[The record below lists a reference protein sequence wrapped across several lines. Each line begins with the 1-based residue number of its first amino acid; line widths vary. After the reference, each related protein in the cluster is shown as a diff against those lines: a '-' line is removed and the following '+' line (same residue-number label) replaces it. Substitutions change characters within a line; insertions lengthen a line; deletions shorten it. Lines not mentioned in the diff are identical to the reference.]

1 MQVLGYLNYLT
12 DLIISYRLSMVT
24 SIIILLTTFVIS
36 MTIGIYTIPRI
47 VRLSHE
53 LHLYD
58 LPDSRKVHTIPVPR
72 LGGVAFLPTVI
83 ISIAIVVAVASRFG
97 ITFGELSEAGAP
109 QHFVAYLAGAMML
122 YCLGIYDDVHGVG
135 YKLKFAVQILAA
147 FLLCV
152 SGLWIASLDHI
163 FYIDRIP
170 YWVGMPL
177 TMLFVVYITNAINL
191 IDGIDGLAS
200 GLSAISLFV
209 SILLCM
215 TSGDIIWAM
224 LAIAYLGV
232 LITFFC
238 FNVYGGRNKVFMG
251 DAGSLTLG
259 YTLSFIVLHFW
270 QANPVWNPYLHNI
283 GIIVLSTLIIP
294 MLDVVRVMMSRIR
307 DGRNPFLPDKNHIH
321 HKLMRTGLSGRMTM
335 LTILLISA
343 AFIISNYLVAS
354 FLSQTLMVI
363 LDIFFFILMHLI
375 INFFIRRK
383 EKITK
388 QEWRRAFLLW

>member
-1 MQVLGYLNYLT
+1 
-12 DLIISYRLSMVT
+12 MVT
-24 SIIILLTTFVIS
+24 SIVILLSTFVIA

-97 ITFGELSEAGAP
+97 ITFGALSEAGAP

-135 YKLKFAVQILAA
+135 YKLKFAIQIFAA
-147 FLLCV
+147 FLLCI

-170 YWVGMPL
+170 YWIGMPL
-177 TMLFVVYITNAINL
+177 TVVFVVYITNAINL

-209 SILLCM
+209 AIMLCM
-215 TSGDIIWAM
+215 MSGDIIWAM

-232 LITFFC
+232 VLTFFC
-238 FNVYGGRNKVFMG
+238 FNVYGGKNKVFMG

-270 QANPVWNPYLHNI
+270 QAHPVWNPYLHNI
-283 GIIVLSTLIIP
+283 GIIILSTLIIP

-343 AFIISNYLVAS
+343 LFIVANYLVAS

-375 INFFIRRK
+375 INFFIRKK
-383 EKITK
+383 EKK
-388 QEWRRAFLLW
+388 YNYGWKRYFYFL

>member
-1 MQVLGYLNYLT
+1 M
-12 DLIISYRLSMVT
+12 IT
-24 SIIILLTTFVIS
+24 SIVILLSTLVMS
-36 MTIGIYTIPRI
+36 AVIGIYTIPRI
-47 VRLSHE
+47 VRLSRE

-83 ISIAIVVAVASRFG
+83 ISIAAVVAVASRFG
-97 ITFGELSEAGAP
+97 ITFNALSEAGAP

-135 YKLKFAVQILAA
+135 YKLKFAIQIFAA

-152 SGLWIASLDHI
+152 SGLWIASFDHI

-170 YWVGMPL
+170 YWIGMPI
-177 TMLFVVYITNAINL
+177 TVIFVVYITNAINL

-209 SILLCM
+209 AILLCM
-215 TSGDIIWAM
+215 MSGDIIWAM

-232 LITFFC
+232 VLTFFC
-238 FNVYGGRNKVFMG
+238 FNVYGGKNKVFMG

-270 QANPVWNPYLHNI
+270 QAHPVWNPYIHNI
-283 GIIVLSTLIIP
+283 GIIILSTLIIP

-335 LTILLISA
+335 LTILVISI
-343 AFIISNYLVAS
+343 AFIVSNYLVAS
-354 FLSQTLMVI
+354 FLSQTLMVV

-383 EKITK
+383 EKNTDARWK
-388 QEWRRAFLLW
+388 RAYML

>member
-1 MQVLGYLNYLT
+1 
-12 DLIISYRLSMVT
+12 MVT
-24 SIIILLTTFVIS
+24 SIVILLSTFVIA

-83 ISIAIVVAVASRFG
+83 ISIARVVAVASRFG
-97 ITFGELSEAGAP
+97 ITFGALSEAGAP

-135 YKLKFAVQILAA
+135 YKLKFAIQIFAA
-147 FLLCV
+147 FLLCI

-170 YWVGMPL
+170 YWIGMPL
-177 TMLFVVYITNAINL
+177 TVVFVVYITNAINL

-209 SILLCM
+209 AIMLCM
-215 TSGDIIWAM
+215 MSGDIIWAM

-232 LITFFC
+232 VLTFFC
-238 FNVYGGRNKVFMG
+238 FNVYGGKNKVFMG

-270 QANPVWNPYLHNI
+270 QAHPVWNPYLHNI
-283 GIIVLSTLIIP
+283 GIIILSTLIIP
-294 MLDVVRVMMSRIR
+294 MLDVIRVMMSRIR

-343 AFIISNYLVAS
+343 LFIVANYLVAS

-363 LDIFFFILMHLI
+363 LDILFFILMHLI
-375 INFFIRRK
+375 INFFIRKK
-383 EKITK
+383 EKQTDVSWK
-388 QEWRRAFLLW
+388 RAYML

>member
-1 MQVLGYLNYLT
+1 M
-12 DLIISYRLSMVT
+12 IT
-24 SIIILLTTFVIS
+24 SIVILLSTLVMS
-36 MTIGIYTIPRI
+36 AVIGIYTIPRI
-47 VRLSHE
+47 VRLSRE

-83 ISIAIVVAVASRFG
+83 ISIAAVVAVASRFG
-97 ITFGELSEAGAP
+97 ITFNALSEAGAP

-135 YKLKFAVQILAA
+135 YKLKFAIQIFAA

-152 SGLWIASLDHI
+152 SGLWIASFDHI

-170 YWVGMPL
+170 YWIGMPI
-177 TMLFVVYITNAINL
+177 TVIFVVYITNAINL

-209 SILLCM
+209 AILLCM
-215 TSGDIIWAM
+215 MSGDIIWAM

-232 LITFFC
+232 VLTFFC
-238 FNVYGGRNKVFMG
+238 FNVYGGKNKVFMG

-270 QANPVWNPYLHNI
+270 QAHPVWNPYLHNI
-283 GIIVLSTLIIP
+283 GIIILSTLIIP

-335 LTILLISA
+335 LTILVISI
-343 AFIISNYLVAS
+343 AFIVSNYLVAS
-354 FLSQTLMVI
+354 FLSQTLMVV

-383 EKITK
+383 EKNTDARWK
-388 QEWRRAFLLW
+388 RAYML

>member
-1 MQVLGYLNYLT
+1 
-12 DLIISYRLSMVT
+12 MVT
-24 SIIILLTTFVIS
+24 SIVILLSTFVIA

-97 ITFGELSEAGAP
+97 ITFGALSEAGAP

-122 YCLGIYDDVHGVG
+122 YSLGIYDDVHGVG
-135 YKLKFAVQILAA
+135 YKLKFAIQIFAA
-147 FLLCV
+147 FLLCI

-170 YWVGMPL
+170 YWIGMPL
-177 TMLFVVYITNAINL
+177 TVVFVVYITNAINL

-209 SILLCM
+209 AIMLCM
-215 TSGDIIWAM
+215 MSGDIIWAM

-232 LITFFC
+232 VLTFFC
-238 FNVYGGRNKVFMG
+238 FNVYGGKNKVFMG

-270 QANPVWNPYLHNI
+270 QAHPVWNPYLHNI
-283 GIIVLSTLIIP
+283 GIIILSTLIIP

-343 AFIISNYLVAS
+343 LFIVANYLVAS

-375 INFFIRRK
+375 INFFIRKK
-383 EKITK
+383 EKK
-388 QEWRRAFLLW
+388 YNYGWKRYFYFL

>member
-1 MQVLGYLNYLT
+1 
-12 DLIISYRLSMVT
+12 MVT
-24 SIIILLTTFVIS
+24 SIVILLSTFVIA

-97 ITFGELSEAGAP
+97 ITFGALSEAGAP

-135 YKLKFAVQILAA
+135 YKLKFAIQIFAA
-147 FLLCV
+147 FLLCI

-170 YWVGMPL
+170 YWIGMPL
-177 TMLFVVYITNAINL
+177 TVVFVVYITNAINL

-209 SILLCM
+209 AIMLCM
-215 TSGDIIWAM
+215 MSGDIIWAM

-232 LITFFC
+232 VLTFFC
-238 FNVYGGRNKVFMG
+238 FNVYGGKNKVFMG

-270 QANPVWNPYLHNI
+270 QAHPVWNPYLHNI
-283 GIIVLSTLIIP
+283 GIIILSTLIIP

-321 HKLMRTGLSGRMTM
+321 HKLLRTGLSGRMTM

-343 AFIISNYLVAS
+343 LFIVANYLVAS

-363 LDIFFFILMHLI
+363 LDILFFILMHLI
-375 INFFIRRK
+375 INFFIRKK
-383 EKITK
+383 EKQTDVSWK
-388 QEWRRAFLLW
+388 RAYML

>member
-1 MQVLGYLNYLT
+1 
-12 DLIISYRLSMVT
+12 MVT
-24 SIIILLTTFVIS
+24 SIVILLSTFVIA

-97 ITFGELSEAGAP
+97 ITFGALSEAGAP

-135 YKLKFAVQILAA
+135 YKLKFAIQIFAA
-147 FLLCV
+147 FLLCI

-170 YWVGMPL
+170 YWIGMPL
-177 TMLFVVYITNAINL
+177 TVVFVVYITNAINL

-209 SILLCM
+209 AIMLCM
-215 TSGDIIWAM
+215 MSGDIIWAM

-232 LITFFC
+232 VLTFFC
-238 FNVYGGRNKVFMG
+238 FNVYGGKNKVFMG

-270 QANPVWNPYLHNI
+270 QAHPVWNPYLHNI
-283 GIIVLSTLIIP
+283 GIIILSTLIIP

-343 AFIISNYLVAS
+343 LFIVANYLVAS

-375 INFFIRRK
+375 INFFIRKK
-383 EKITK
+383 EKQTDVSWK
-388 QEWRRAFLLW
+388 RAYML

>member
-1 MQVLGYLNYLT
+1 M
-12 DLIISYRLSMVT
+12 IT
-24 SIIILLTTFVIS
+24 SIVILLSTLVMS
-36 MTIGIYTIPRI
+36 AVIGIYTIPRI
-47 VRLSHE
+47 VRLSRE

-83 ISIAIVVAVASRFG
+83 ISIAAVVAVASRFG
-97 ITFGELSEAGAP
+97 ITFNALSEAGAP

-135 YKLKFAVQILAA
+135 YKLKFAIQIFAA

-152 SGLWIASLDHI
+152 SGLWIASFDHI

-170 YWVGMPL
+170 YWIGMPI
-177 TMLFVVYITNAINL
+177 TVIFVVYITNAINL

-209 SILLCM
+209 AILLCM
-215 TSGDIIWAM
+215 MSGDIIWAM

-232 LITFFC
+232 VLIFFC
-238 FNVYGGRNKVFMG
+238 FNVYGGKNKVFMG

-270 QANPVWNPYLHNI
+270 QAHPVWNPYLHNI
-283 GIIVLSTLIIP
+283 GIIILSTLIIP

-335 LTILLISA
+335 LTILVISI
-343 AFIISNYLVAS
+343 AFIVSNYLVAS
-354 FLSQTLMVI
+354 FLSQTLMVV

-383 EKITK
+383 EKNTDARWK
-388 QEWRRAFLLW
+388 RAYML

>member
-1 MQVLGYLNYLT
+1 
-12 DLIISYRLSMVT
+12 MVT
-24 SIIILLTTFVIS
+24 SIVILLSTFVIAV
-36 MTIGIYTIPRI
+36 TIGIYTIPRI

-97 ITFGELSEAGAP
+97 ITFGALSEAGAP

-135 YKLKFAVQILAA
+135 YKLKFAIQIFAA
-147 FLLCV
+147 FLLCI

-170 YWVGMPL
+170 YWIGMPL
-177 TMLFVVYITNAINL
+177 TVVFVVYITNAINL

-209 SILLCM
+209 AIMLCM
-215 TSGDIIWAM
+215 MSGDIIWAM

-232 LITFFC
+232 VLTFFC
-238 FNVYGGRNKVFMG
+238 FNVYGGKNKVFMG

-270 QANPVWNPYLHNI
+270 QAHPVWNPYLHNI
-283 GIIVLSTLIIP
+283 GIIILSTLIIP

-321 HKLMRTGLSGRMTM
+321 HKLMRTGLSGRITM

-343 AFIISNYLVAS
+343 LFIVANYLVAS

-363 LDIFFFILMHLI
+363 LDILFFILMHLI
-375 INFFIRRK
+375 INFFIRKK
-383 EKITK
+383 EKQTDVSWK
-388 QEWRRAFLLW
+388 RAYML

>member
-1 MQVLGYLNYLT
+1 
-12 DLIISYRLSMVT
+12 MVT
-24 SIIILLTTFVIS
+24 SIVILLSTFVIA

-97 ITFGELSEAGAP
+97 ITFGALSEAGAP

-135 YKLKFAVQILAA
+135 YKLKFTIQIFAA
-147 FLLCV
+147 FLLCI

-170 YWVGMPL
+170 YWIGMPL
-177 TMLFVVYITNAINL
+177 TVVFVVYITNAINL

-209 SILLCM
+209 AILLCM
-215 TSGDIIWAM
+215 MSGDIIWAM

-232 LITFFC
+232 VLTFFC
-238 FNVYGGRNKVFMG
+238 FNVYGGKNKVFMG

-270 QANPVWNPYLHNI
+270 QAHPVWNPYLHNI
-283 GIIVLSTLIIP
+283 GIIILSTLIIP

-343 AFIISNYLVAS
+343 LFIVANYLVAS

-375 INFFIRRK
+375 INFFIRKK
-383 EKITK
+383 EKQTDVSWK
-388 QEWRRAFLLW
+388 RAYML

>member
-1 MQVLGYLNYLT
+1 
-12 DLIISYRLSMVT
+12 MVT
-24 SIIILLTTFVIS
+24 SLVILLSTFVIA

-97 ITFGELSEAGAP
+97 ITFGALSEAGAP

-135 YKLKFAVQILAA
+135 YKLKCAIKIFAA
-147 FLLCV
+147 FLLCIR
-152 SGLWIASLDHI
+152 GLWIASLDHI

-170 YWVGMPL
+170 YWIGMPL
-177 TMLFVVYITNAINL
+177 TVVFVVYITNAINL
-191 IDGIDGLAS
+191 IDVIDGLAS

-209 SILLCM
+209 AIMLCM
-215 TSGDIIWAM
+215 MSGDIIWAM

-232 LITFFC
+232 VLTFFC
-238 FNVYGGRNKVFMG
+238 FNVYGGKNKVFMG

-270 QANPVWNPYLHNI
+270 QAHPVWNPYLHNI
-283 GIIVLSTLIIP
+283 GIIILSTLIIP

-343 AFIISNYLVAS
+343 LFIVANYLVAS

-363 LDIFFFILMHLI
+363 LDILFFILMHLI
-375 INFFIRRK
+375 INFFIRKK
-383 EKITK
+383 EKK
-388 QEWRRAFLLW
+388 YNYGWKRYFYFL